1 MKFHHLH
8 AVTAVA
14 DRGSLRAAARA
25 LGMSQPALTHSI
37 GELERELGASLFE
50 RRARGM
56 ALTPVG
62 ELFVQ
67 RARVITSESRR
78 AQEEVAQFLGASA
91 GDIVVCLS
99 VVAHLALLPM
109 ALPLFQ
115 QRYPQARL
123 RILEGAFPAMASR
136 VRDGSIDF
144 YIGPTPEPA
153 LAREFVVEQLFDN
166 TRAIFARKG
175 HPLAN
180 ARSLKD
186 LMGAQWMTTG
196 ITERAEAEFEEFFAS
211 HGLPVP
217 QIAVQGE
224 SMLSMLMTLMSTDM
238 LTITLRQFDEFP
250 LTRSALQIIDTR
262 ETMSAPP
269 IAIVRRAALPL
280 TPAADYLCDMF
291 RRAAVAYAGA
301 MPKAPAAKA
310 AKPRARRAATPTPGQ
325 ALSARRSHR

>member
-1 MKFHHLH
+1 MKFHHLN

-56 ALTPVG
+56 TLTPVG

-67 RARVITSESRR
+67 RARAITSEARR
-78 AQEEVAQFLGASA
+78 AQAEVEQFLGGVS
-91 GDIVVCLS
+91 GEVVVCLS
-99 VVAHLALLPM
+99 VVAHLALMPM

-115 QRYPQARL
+115 KRYPKVRL
-123 RILEGAFPAMASR
+123 RVLEGAFPAMASR
-136 VRDGSIDF
+136 VREGSIDF
-144 YIGPTPEPA
+144 YIGPTPEPE
-153 LAREFVVEQLFDN
+153 LAREFVVEKLFDN

-180 ARSLKD
+180 AKSLD
-186 LMGAQWMTTG
+186 ELMGAQWITTG
-196 ITERAEAEFEEFFAS
+196 ITERAETEFEEFFAS
-211 HGLPVP
+211 HGLPMP

-224 SMLSMLMTLMSTDM
+224 SMLSILMALLSTDM
-238 LTITLRQFDEFP
+238 LTVTLRQFAEFD
-250 LTRSALQIIDTR
+250 LTRNALQIIDTR
-262 ETMSAPP
+262 ETMSAPA
-269 IAIVRRAALPL
+269 IAVVRRAALPL

-291 RRAAVAYAGA
+291 RRASADYVRNR
-301 MPKAPAAKA
+301 PKHPVTR
-310 AKPRARRAATPTPGQ
+310 PRVRRAA
-325 ALSARRSHR
+325 SAKP